1 MIPLTLLQ
9 LAQLTN
15 GTLYHVTEQQ
25 AAMLPINTV
34 ETDSRRIIHGSL
46 FIALK
51 GEMFDAHTFAAD
63 VAQQGAGALL
73 VSRRLDVDCPQVVVE
88 GTRLAM
94 GKLAGWVRRQ
104 SKARVVALT
113 GSSGKTSVKEMT
125 ASILC
130 QCGNTLYTAGNFNND
145 IGVPLTLFRLTDEH
159 QFAVIELGANHIGE
173 IAYTTEMTRPESAL
187 VNNLFSAHLEGFG
200 SLAGVAKAKGEIFEG
215 LDPTGTAI
223 INLDSNDWDNWQH
236 SISNQQT
243 VWRFSISSTTA
254 GADFYATDILEQ
266 PLATHFCLHTPIG
279 KIKLTLPLPGKH
291 NIANAL
297 AASALAIS
305 VGASLEDI
313 RVGLSELKAV
323 SGRLFP
329 IYLAEGKLVLDD
341 TYNANTGSMIAAAN
355 VLSQMPG
362 YRVMVVGDMG
372 ELGERAIECHRE
384 VGQAV
389 ASTSI
394 DKVFSVGAMSIH
406 ISDTSGRG
414 QHCANKTELVAEL
427 LSLLEQH
434 EMISILIKG
443 SRSTAMEE
451 VVNAL
456 KENFQC

>member
-1 MIPLTLLQ
+1 MIPLTLQQ

-15 GTLYHVTEQQ
+15 GALHHVTEQQ
-25 AAMLPINTV
+25 SAVLRINTV
-34 ETDSRRIIHGSL
+34 ETDSRKIVNGGL

-51 GEMFDAHTFAAD
+51 GEKFDAHDFAAN
-63 VAQQGAGALL
+63 VVKQGAGALL
-73 VSRRLDVDCPQVVVE
+73 VSRRLDIGCPQVVVKD
-88 GTRLAM
+88 TRLAM
-94 GKLAGWVRRQ
+94 GKLAGWVRQQ

-125 ASILC
+125 AAILR
-130 QCGNTLYTAGNFNND
+130 QCGNTLYTSGNFNND
-145 IGVPLTLFRLTDEH
+145 IGVPLTLFRLTNDH

-200 SLAGVAKAKGEIFEG
+200 SLSGVAKAKGEIFKDLAPG
-215 LDPTGTAI
+215 GTAI
-223 INLDSNDWDNWQH
+223 INLESNDWDNWQH
-236 SISNQQT
+236 SINKQQR
-243 VWRFSISSTTA
+243 VWCFSVAPTA
-254 GADFYATDILEQ
+254 DADFYATEISEQ
-266 PLATHFCLHTPIG
+266 PLATHFCLHTPVGNINL
-279 KIKLTLPLPGKH
+279 ILPLPGRH

-313 RVGLSELKAV
+313 RAGLSELKAV

-329 IYLAEGKLVLDD
+329 IHLAAGKVVLDD

-372 ELGERAIECHRE
+372 ELGKQTIECHRE
-384 VGQAV
+384 VGEAV
-389 ASTSI
+389 ASTDI
-394 DKVFSVGAMSIH
+394 DKVFSVGTLSSH
-406 ISDTSGRG
+406 ISVASGRG
-414 QHCANKTELVAEL
+414 QHFASKAELIATL

-451 VVNAL
+451 VVNTL

>member
-1 MIPLTLLQ
+1 MIPLTVQQ
-9 LAQLTN
+9 LSRLTE

-25 AAMLPINTV
+25 AAALQINTV
-34 ETDSRRIIHGSL
+34 KTDSRKIVCGGL

-51 GEMFDAHTFAAD
+51 GEKFDAHDFAAD
-63 VAQQGAGALL
+63 VVKQGAGALL
-73 VSRRLDVDCPQVVVE
+73 VSRRLDIDCPQVVVKD
-88 GTRLAM
+88 TRLAM
-94 GKLAGWVRRQ
+94 GKLAGWVRQQ

-125 ASILC
+125 AAILR

-145 IGVPLTLFRLTDEH
+145 IGVPLTLFRLTEEH

-173 IAYTTEMTRPESAL
+173 IAYTTAMTRPESAL

-200 SLAGVAKAKGEIFEG
+200 SLAGVAKAKGEIFAG
-215 LDPTGTAI
+215 LAPEGTAI
-223 INLDSNDWDNWQH
+223 INLDSNDWGNWQH
-236 SISNQQT
+236 GIREQQR
-243 VWRFSISSTTA
+243 VWHFSVTPAA
-254 GADFYATDILEQ
+254 GADFYATDIVEQ

-279 KIKLTLPLPGKH
+279 KIELILPLPGRH
-291 NIANAL
+291 NVANAL

-313 RVGLSELKAV
+313 CAGLSALKAV
-323 SGRLFP
+323 PGRLFP
-329 IYLAEGKLVLDD
+329 IHLSAGKTVLDD

-355 VLSQMPG
+355 VLSQMSG

-372 ELGERAIECHRE
+372 ELGKQAAECHRE
-384 VGQAV
+384 VGKAV
-389 ASTSI
+389 ATTNI
-394 DKVFSVGAMSIH
+394 DKVFSVGTLSSH
-406 ISDTSGRG
+406 ISDASGRG
-414 QHCANKTELVAEL
+414 QHFANKTELVAAL
-427 LSLLEQH
+427 LPLLEQH